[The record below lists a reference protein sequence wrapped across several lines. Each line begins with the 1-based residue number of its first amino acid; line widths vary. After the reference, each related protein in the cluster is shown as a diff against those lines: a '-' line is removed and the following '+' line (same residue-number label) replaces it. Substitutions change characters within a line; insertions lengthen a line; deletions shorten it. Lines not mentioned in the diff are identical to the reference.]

1 MGGWRGVRVIA
12 GVLGGRLLRVPRGGT
27 RPTSGLVRGALFAAL
42 QAMPSGQAGR
52 PPLEGWR
59 VLDLYAG
66 SGALGIEALSRG
78 CAEAWFVEQAPQAL
92 AVLRQN
98 LVGLALSDR
107 AHTCACAVEQ
117 ALRGRLPVPFD
128 LVLADPPYA
137 SGATRTLRVLATAGT
152 VAPGGLVA
160 LEHATREEL
169 PERGG
174 TLLRVWHR
182 AYGGTALTVYAA
194 ARTHVG

>member
-1 MGGWRGVRVIA
+1 MRVIA
-12 GVLGGRLLRVPRGGT
+12 GALGGRLLRVPAGGT

-42 QAMPSGQAGR
+42 QTIPAGGANR
-52 PPLEGWR
+52 APLEGWR

-78 CAEAWFVEQAPQAL
+78 CAEAWFVEQAPQAM

-98 LVGLALSDR
+98 LAALALTDR
-107 AHTCACAVEQ
+107 AHTCACGVDQ
-117 ALRGRLPVPFD
+117 ALRSRLSGPFE

-137 SGATRTLRVLATAGT
+137 SGAAGVFQRLAGAGL

-174 TLLRVWHR
+174 TLQRVWHR

-194 ARTHVG
+194 AHTRVG

>member
-1 MGGWRGVRVIA
+1 MIA
-12 GVLGGRLLRVPRGGT
+12 GALGGRLLRVPGAGT

-42 QAMPSGQAGR
+42 EVLAGVEAGR
-52 PPLEGWR
+52 SPLQGWR
-59 VLDLYAG
+59 ALDLYAG

-78 CAEAWFVEQAPQAL
+78 CAEAWFVERAPAAL

-98 LVGLALSDR
+98 LEALGLSDR
-107 AHTCACAVEQ
+107 AHPCGCTVER
-117 ALRGRLPVPFD
+117 ALAGRLPGRFE

-137 SGATRTLRVLATAGT
+137 AGVARTLALLAAAGT

-160 LEHATREEL
+160 LEHAAREEL

-174 TLLRVWHR
+174 TLQRVWQR
-182 AYGGTALTVYAA
+182 AYAATALTVYAA
-194 ARTHVG
+194 DTREG